1 MRHNPPVDVD
11 QQTSAIELAA
21 CPVDL
26 SCLRS
31 KSQQKLMA
39 WNTTQIEY
47 MPNLCIHDLVE
58 MQVEK
63 TPHQTALVFETEAL
77 TYREL
82 NQRAN
87 RLAHYLRTLGVGPDK
102 LVGICLERSVDMIIG
117 LLAILKAGAGY
128 LPLDISYPTER
139 LQYMVENAQAPIL
152 LTQRSLADYLP
163 TAGRTVVCLGT
174 HPTDSYPDINLE
186 TRCTPDNLGYVIYT
200 SGSTGKPKGVA
211 MPQRALVNLLH
222 WQNQQ
227 SSALEQGARTLQFT
241 PIGFDVSFQEIF
253 STLTAGGTLVLIQDD
268 HRRDPAI
275 LVQYLRTA
283 KIQRLFLPFVAL
295 SQLAEVA
302 KHESIIPEHLK
313 DVITA
318 GEQLRITPEI
328 VDWFSAMPK
337 CRLHNHYGPSESH
350 VVTALTLSEEPK
362 KWPLLPA
369 IGKPISN
376 TQIYL
381 LNEHMQAVPLGETG
395 ELYIAGDCLARGYLH
410 RPDITAQRFIKHGG
424 AVLYKTGDLAR
435 YLPDGNLEYLGRSDQ
450 QIKIRGFRVE
460 PGEIETL
467 LEQHERVKKAVVTA
481 REVSPGQM
489 RLAAYVIPEA
499 NAINSGGLGQQLS
512 KFVAGQLPDYMVPS
526 AYVVLDA
533 FPLTPSGKVARRK
546 LPQPVWQR
554 SQTTSYTAP
563 RTPLEIEISHIWTE
577 LLGVQEIGIQ
587 DTFCSV
593 GGHSLLAVQLIYRIK
608 EQFDIELNL
617 AKFLGDPTIAALA
630 AWIHQIQTHGQ
641 LESQDDAIAAR
652 ATLDDTIQIPI
663 LPEDPIPNYFLTGA
677 TGFLGVY
684 MLHDLLRHTRG
695 DVYCLVRAASVSEG
709 FTRLKN
715 SLQHYGLWRDID
727 TDRIIPVAGDLS
739 LSRLGIRPTIFDR
752 LATKL
757 DAIYHCGSWVNVL
770 YPYSSLEA
778 ANVGGTQE
786 VLRLASQSRVKP
798 VHYVSTVDV
807 FAAGNNLQIR
817 TIDETGENSCMGP
830 VRSLFSGYAK
840 SKYVAETLVQEAHS
854 RGIPMIIYRPS
865 NIMGDT
871 TSGICSPASFVTKM
885 IQGCIQVGVAPE
897 IDAAL
902 NLVPVDYVSRAI
914 VHLSLTQSPD
924 GQAFNIVNP
933 EAYHWNQLVDWM
945 RNQQGYALK
954 QVAYE
959 TWCSEVINV
968 VSQDQDHPL
977 FFLTTFFTNLP
988 FIQKSLGAFH
998 FQCSQ
1003 LQASL
1008 SESSVKCAEVGDEL
1022 LQLYFKTFVE
1032 QDLIPAAVEPV
1043 PMVV

>member
-1 MRHNPPVDVD
+1 MLNNTFVDVS
-11 QQTSAIELAA
+11 QPTSEIQLAS

-26 SCLRS
+26 SGLPS
-31 KSQQKLMA
+31 DDQQTLID
-39 WNTTQIEY
+39 WNSTQTEY
-47 MPNLCIHDLVE
+47 LSHLCIHELVQI
-58 MQVEK
+58 QVEK
-63 TPHQTALVFETEAL
+63 TPHQIALIFETEEL

-87 RLAHYLRTLGVGPDK
+87 RLAHYLRSLGVGPDM
-102 LVGICLERSVDMIIG
+102 LVGICLERSVEMIVG

-139 LQYMVENAQAPIL
+139 LQYMVENAKAPIL
-152 LTQRSLADYLP
+152 ITQLSLAEYLP
-163 TAGRTVVCLGT
+163 TTGRTVICLDAQK
-174 HPTDSYPDINLE
+174 TDHYPDVNLSNP
-186 TRCTPDNLGYVIYT
+186 CKPDDLGYVIYT

-227 SSALEQGARTLQFT
+227 SSALESGARTLQFT
-241 PIGFDVSFQEIF
+241 PVSFDVSFQEIF
-253 STLTAGGTLVLIQDD
+253 STLTTGGILVLIQDD
-268 HRRDPAI
+268 RRRDPAI
-275 LVQYLRTA
+275 LLRYLQTA
-283 KIQRLFLPFVAL
+283 KVQRLFLPFVAL

-302 KHESIIPEHLK
+302 KRESVIPEHLK

-328 VDWFSAMPK
+328 VDWFRAMPK

-350 VVTALTLSEEPK
+350 VVTAFTLSEEPQ

-369 IGKPISN
+369 IGKPIAN

-381 LNEHMQAVPLGETG
+381 LNEQMQAVPVGKAG

-410 RPDITAQRFIKHGG
+410 RPDITAERFITHGNT
-424 AVLYKTGDLAR
+424 VLYKTGDLAR
-435 YLPDGNLEYLGRSDQ
+435 YLPDGNIEYLGRSDQ

-467 LEQHERVKKAVVTA
+467 LEQHESVKKAVVTA
-481 REVSPGQM
+481 HETSPGQI
-489 RLAAYVIPEA
+489 RLAAYVVAEA
-499 NAINSGGLGQQLS
+499 GSVESQQLS
-512 KFVAGQLPDYMVPS
+512 QFAAAQLPDYMVPS
-526 AYVVLDA
+526 AYVVLEA

-546 LPQPVWQR
+546 LPAPVWQR
-554 SQTTSYTAP
+554 SQTTSYAAP
-563 RTPLEIEISHIWTE
+563 STPIETDLSHMWAE
-577 LLGVQEIGIQ
+577 LLDVQEIGTQ
-587 DTFCSV
+587 DTFCSL
-593 GGHSLLAVQLIYRIK
+593 GGHSLMAVQLIYRIK
-608 EQFDIELNL
+608 EHFGVELNL
-617 AKFLGDPTIAALA
+617 AKFLGEPTIEALA
-630 AWIHQIQTHGQ
+630 AWIDQIQTQGQ
-641 LESQDDAIAAR
+641 LESQDDAIAINT
-652 ATLDDTIQIPI
+652 TLDDTIQIPT
-663 LPEDPIPNYFLTGA
+663 LPADPIPNYFLTGA

-684 MLHDLLRHTRG
+684 MLYDLLRHTRG
-695 DVYCLVRAASVSEG
+695 DIYCLVRAASIPEG
-709 FTRLKN
+709 FTRLKT
-715 SLQHYGLWRDID
+715 SLQHYGLWRD
-727 TDRIIPVAGDLS
+727 TDVERIIPVAGDLS
-739 LSRLGIRPTIFDR
+739 LPRLGIRQSVFDR

-817 TIDETGENSCMGP
+817 TIGETGESSCMGP

-840 SKYVAETLVQEAHS
+840 SKYVAETLMQEAHS
-854 RGIPMIIYRPS
+854 RGIPMMIYRPS

-871 TSGICSPASFVTKM
+871 TSGICSTASFVTKM
-885 IQGCIQVGVAPE
+885 IQGCIQAGVAPD

-914 VHLSLTQSPD
+914 VHLSLTQAPK

-933 EAYHWNQLVDWM
+933 QSYRWNQLVDWM

-1003 LQASL
+1003 LQTAL
-1008 SESSVKCAEVGDEL
+1008 GKSSVECAEVGDEL

-1032 QDLIPAAVEPV
+1032 QNLIPAAAQGKPLV
-1043 PMVV
+1043 MAA